1 MAALDRQVEHF
12 VPWSCSSSTEHAFP
26 INTDLLLQLMLL
38 SSCCCSGIYLE
49 FTGWLKWPLIF
60 QQHTESICSSAAA
73 EVVPRQAQEPA
84 GRIWGGF
91 FSTNRW
97 KQISSCWNRWGTNFG
112 AVSSVCPHRNGA
124 QTQTWVFGSL
134 LLMLLRWQERDF
146 VCEWNCS
153 GKPHTWKKKK
163 NKTE

>member
-1 MAALDRQVEHF
+1 MQSSTNARGEARAAAAEVMAALDRQVEHF

-84 GRIWGGF
+84 GRIWGD
-91 FSTNRW
+91 FSLPTGESRFLPAGIIGG
-97 KQISSCWNRWGTNFG
+97 QILALFQVCVLTGMEHKHKLEFSVHSC
-112 AVSSVCPHRNGA
+112 
-124 QTQTWVFGSL
+124 
-134 LLMLLRWQERDF
+134 
-146 VCEWNCS
+146 
-153 GKPHTWKKKK
+153 
-163 NKTE
+163 